1 VRHVVGY
8 FVGLWREVFA
18 LDKPAKWLCIAEV
31 FPQGWRGS
39 NARTQLPL
47 VIPAREVIHLAGSLV
62 EDLLALI
69 NSGKYGLISTLGDKA
84 IETGVLGED
93 VDFFFEC

>member
-1 VRHVVGY
+1 
-8 FVGLWREVFA
+8 
-18 LDKPAKWLCIAEV
+18 V